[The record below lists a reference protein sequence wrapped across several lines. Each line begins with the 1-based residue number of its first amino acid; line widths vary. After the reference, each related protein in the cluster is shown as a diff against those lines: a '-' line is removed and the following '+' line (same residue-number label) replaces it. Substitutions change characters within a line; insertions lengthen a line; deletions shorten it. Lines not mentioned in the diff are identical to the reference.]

1 MFLWLT
7 PLCISYTINI
17 CEFIIV
23 LYFKCSNIFKSI
35 LMMTFSSCTDTNWQI
50 NWKSVLRK
58 HFGFS
63 VFQLFTCHHNCFGKF
78 SLLIFRVMYTLL
90 VFVIVILLN
99 FGTYINTTLNEL
111 NKSGWQMLHSF
122 SHSVFFAKC
131 KYFFILCNYMKMK
144 SA

>member
-1 MFLWLT
+1 MTHYTTVVNHIRDHTQQQSSLCFLRNIDMTQLKTHYCQEAIYFYYIHVLW
-7 PLCISYTINI
+7 CKQNI

-23 LYFKCSNIFKSI
+23 LYFKCSNIFESI

-90 VFVIVILLN
+90 
-99 FGTYINTTLNEL
+99 
-111 NKSGWQMLHSF
+111 
-122 SHSVFFAKC
+122 
-131 KYFFILCNYMKMK
+131 
-144 SA
+144 